1 MKNNV
6 LRQAAL
12 LVAAVLLTTSFW
24 SCSKEEPVPE
34 PTPPVVSVNLHF
46 HSGRRYRNP
55 YGNGI
60 TQRCRKQ
67 ESDMEIEQRGYRLRG
82 CQW

>member
-12 LVAAVLLTTSFW
+12 LVTAVLLTTNFW
-24 SCSKEEPVPE
+24 SCSKEEE
-34 PTPPVVSVNLHF
+34 
-46 HSGRRYRNP
+46 YRNP

-82 CQW
+82 CQR